1 MRLTPKARIRQK
13 TLSSIVAYDAADS
26 APKPVGHTTPL
37 EAKNAEAQ
45 GAPTL
50 AIPCWTEATR
60 VAEVTPPTNA
70 VGVTEAAGV
79 DRNNI
84 PASAGG
90 REIDAPGARHNGDG
104 LTLDE
109 LEGLRR
115 LDEVFGK

>member
-60 VAEVTPPTNA
+60 VAEVKPHTNA
-70 VGVTEAAGV
+70 VGVTKA
-79 DRNNI
+79 
-84 PASAGG
+84 
-90 REIDAPGARHNGDG
+90 
-104 LTLDE
+104 
-109 LEGLRR
+109 EGKLMP
-115 LDEVFGK
+115 LVQETKGTA